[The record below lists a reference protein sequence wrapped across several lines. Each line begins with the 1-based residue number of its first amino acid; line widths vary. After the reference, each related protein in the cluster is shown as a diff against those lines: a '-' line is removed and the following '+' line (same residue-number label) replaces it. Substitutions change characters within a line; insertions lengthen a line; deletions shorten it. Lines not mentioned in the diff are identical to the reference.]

1 MKVILFN
8 PRSSRMRKPI
18 LPSSLLAVGALLE
31 DRFSYRIIDGNLEV
45 DPAGVIEAEIKS
57 ERETVLAVT
66 VMPGP
71 QLRETVPL
79 CRSLKDRHPHLTIAW
94 GGYFPSQH
102 WQPCLRSRFV
112 DYVVRGHGEKVF
124 LHLLEE
130 LSAGRSIKKLP
141 GIAFREGDTAKPV
154 SGGMAPV
161 PDPQDLPEF
170 PYHRLDVNRYA
181 RKTFLGKRTFSYHS
195 SYGCPFFCNFC
206 AVVNLV
212 QGSWRAQS
220 AERTAAAAHRF
231 VREWGAD
238 AIEFHDNNFFV
249 SERRVAE
256 FSERILPLRL
266 GWWGESRIDTL
277 LGFSDQTWELLRRA
291 GLKMVFLGAES
302 GSDEVLRRMDKGGTA
317 TTEKTL
323 RVAEKSRAHDII
335 PEFSFVLGNPPE
347 PEEDVDTT
355 LRFIRRLKKVNPWSE
370 IVLYLY
376 TPVPLSGS
384 LYEEAKASG
393 FEFPS
398 TLEEWVRPSW
408 TDFSK
413 RRSSRI
419 PWVSD
424 PLRLRLR
431 NFERILNAYYPT
443 RTDPRL
449 TRSRRWLL
457 RSLSAWRYHSGIYHF
472 PVELRLLHRVFHYQR
487 PETSGF

>member
-8 PRSSRMRKPI
+8 PRSSPARKPI
-18 LPSSLLAVGALLE
+18 LPNSLLALGALLE

-45 DPAGVIEAEIKS
+45 DPVGAIEVQIERDWETLLAG
-57 ERETVLAVT
+57 T

-71 QLRETVPL
+71 QLKETVPV
-79 CRSLKDRHPHLTIAW
+79 CRSLKDRHPDLTIVW

-102 WQPCLRSRFV
+102 WESCLRSDFV

-130 LSAGRSIKKLP
+130 LSAGRPLERAP
-141 GIAFREGDTAKPV
+141 GIAFREEATGEPV

-161 PDPQDLPEF
+161 PHPEELPEF

-181 RKTFLGKRTFSYHS
+181 RKTVLGERTFSYHS

-212 QGSWRAQS
+212 DGKWLAQS
-220 AERTAAAAHRF
+220 AERTAAAVRRF
-231 VREWGAD
+231 VEKWKAD

-256 FSERILPLRL
+256 FSERILPLGL

-277 LGFSDQTWELLRRA
+277 LRFSDRTWELLRKA

-302 GSDEVLRRMDKGGTA
+302 GSDDVLQRMDKGGTA

-323 RVAEKSRAHDII
+323 QIAEKARAYEII

-347 PEEDVDTT
+347 PEEDVSRTVE
-355 LRFIRRLKKVNPWSE
+355 FIRKLKKVNPWSE

-376 TPVPLSGS
+376 TPVPLSGT

-398 TLEEWVRPSW
+398 TLEDWIRPDWV
-408 TDFSK
+408 DFAK
-413 RRSSRI
+413 RRSSQI

-431 NFERILNAYYPT
+431 NFEGVLNAYYPT

-449 TRSRRWLL
+449 TKSRRWLL
-457 RSLSAWRYHSGIYHF
+457 RALSAWRYHSGIYHF
-472 PVELRLLHRVFHYQR
+472 PIELRLLHRVFRYQR